1 MSEDKESV
9 TIVVFS
15 GDLDRALAVFNIATA
30 AAAMG
35 MEVNLFF
42 TFWGLNIITKEKTQG
57 AKEHPLQKM
66 MGMINRGGA
75 KHANLS
81 RMNMMGA
88 GTMAMKK
95 LMQDLRMPPLE
106 DMIKMAKELGVHFLA
121 CTTTMALM
129 GVEEEYLIPEVDE
142 YVGAATYV
150 EKAAVSKINLF
161 V

>member
-1 MSEDKESV
+1 MEDDKERV

-42 TFWGLNIITKEKTQG
+42 TFWGLNLITREEAKG
-57 AKEHPLQKM
+57 AREHPLQKM

-75 KHANLS
+75 KRATLS

-88 GTMAMKK
+88 GTAAMKK
-95 LMQDLRMPPLE
+95 LMQDFRMPPLE
-106 DMIKMAKELGVHFLA
+106 DMIKTAKELGVHFRAYILSPA
-121 CTTTMALM
+121 PPPWAL
-129 GVEEEYLIPEVDE
+129 
-142 YVGAATYV
+142 
-150 EKAAVSKINLF
+150 
-161 V
+161 